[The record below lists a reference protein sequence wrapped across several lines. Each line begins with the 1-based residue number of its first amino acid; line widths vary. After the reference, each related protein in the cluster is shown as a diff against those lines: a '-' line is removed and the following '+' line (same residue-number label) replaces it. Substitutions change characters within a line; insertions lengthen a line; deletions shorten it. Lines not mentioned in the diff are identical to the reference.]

1 VNTLSQ
7 LVTFSIDEQL
17 YALALDHV
25 DRIVRAVEITRLP
38 KAPEIVL
45 GVINVEAKIVP
56 VINLRKRFN
65 FPEREINLTDH
76 FIIAH
81 TSRRRLALAVDSV
94 SQVIEDCADTL
105 VPSEKIIPT
114 MDYVQGIVRLESG
127 LLLIHDLEQCL
138 SLHEEEALQH
148 AMSQK

>member
-1 VNTLSQ
+1 VNTISQ
-7 LVTFSIDEQL
+7 LVIFSIDGQR
-17 YALALDHV
+17 YALALDQV

-45 GVINVEAKIVP
+45 GVINVEGEIVP

-81 TSRRRLALAVDSV
+81 SSRRRLALVVDSV
-94 SQVIEDCADTL
+94 SQVIEDCGDTI
-105 VPSEKIIPT
+105 VPSEKIIPA

-138 SLHEEEALQH
+138 SLREEEALQH